1 MIDMAQKINPRT
13 WFFNMFPDPDSII
26 IPDGIPAP
34 RDASSWNFP
43 AATAWVADR
52 WVISVAGT
60 LPAPVGAVNP
70 QDFIIRDGTAWT
82 VIYAQQAPSA
92 FIHRELWINVNEAEI
107 PWKQYQSF
115 ANAFAYLDSIAGTP
129 DEPSQYNRWAIRF
142 NGIFNDTIDVPEFVH
157 LVWDGRNTSW
167 IMWGVNFL
175 WDWGSVVSSIS
186 AYNCLLNIDQKD
198 NWGWGWG
205 WGSPVMIS
213 TNEIQAYKSAEFNFA
228 FVQIPTSWSY
238 GIDFF
243 GTTINFPF
251 NSTAIDIEN
260 SIRSLLPK
268 YANITVSWDYT
279 TNFTIYLDWLPH
291 DTHGWISIIDIS
303 LDVFSIKSWWGIGQ
317 PQIQQFAFSAT
328 PTDWSFKATYS
339 YGWNNYEQIVL
350 ASDLTDNPTMT
361 ALFGWLWNTVQ
372 IDFPDYHISPRWYNY
387 QTPTTFNVEFKWF
400 GWNSDLIGITDNIL
414 TSTSG
419 AVPVTANVGFIQG
432 YSPDSFKLRF
442 EAVPT
447 SWTYKVH
454 LDWLL
459 SAPLN
464 FNATAT
470 DVQNAIRNMDAR
482 FSSVDV
488 SWDYTWGFTI
498 VLNKLPVGWHALD
511 FVNIDLDPRWW
522 IKVSLG
528 DWKIDIQS
536 VYLDNPPTSWSF
548 KLRFKRSDLWY
559 TRDSNPIDW
568 SIDAASFSNQMLLF
582 AQAIKADIGWDMG
595 WEIWEWS
602 WDRVNETTFPIY
614 FMWYGGPAEM
624 LEVVD
629 NTLAY
634 WTPWPDISLYN
645 CVVFDAKT
653 ETAST
658 LRMFDTDIYK
668 WDFSG
673 FDTIIMKW
681 GKAWSSIWKIHF
693 SPINNVLLSEVD
705 LQNQQRKFFINNA
718 ELINC
723 RLSWKFL
730 IYWKNSIKQC
740 ILDIKPIQ
748 LTNWDNLSLIQT
760 DWNGAE
766 FVVDPW
772 AKLNIYGTSQIV
784 VTNQWWEVFTYG
796 DYYDG
801 AISWLSSKNEKGAI
815 DELAGMMNNLIT
827 MATPMTWYGSPIDN
841 AVETRYIWDR
851 YIDTDSGIVYVNT
864 NATGNT
870 GWQAIQTMPA

>member
-1 MIDMAQKINPRT
+1 MAK
-13 WFFNMFPDPDSII
+13 SK
-26 IPDGIPAP
+26 
-34 RDASSWNFP
+34 
-43 AATAWVADR
+43 
-52 WVISVAGT
+52 
-60 LPAPVGAVNP
+60 LP
-70 QDFIIRDGTAWT
+70 
-82 VIYAQQAPSA
+82 SKLA

-129 DEPSQYNRWAIRF
+129 DEPSEFNRWAIRF

-205 WGSPVMIS
+205 WGSPVMINI
-213 TNEIQAYKSAEFNFA
+213 NEIQAYNPANFH
-228 FVQIPTSWSY
+228 FTFSQLPTSWSY
-238 GIDFF
+238 GLVFF
-243 GTTINFPF
+243 GTTINLPF
-251 NSTAIDIEN
+251 NSTAGDIE
-260 SIRSLLPK
+260 SIIRSILPK
-268 YANITVSWDYT
+268 YANIIVSWDYT
-279 TNFTIYLDWLPH
+279 THFTIRLDWLPYN
-291 DTHGWISIIDIS
+291 TNSWISIVNIS
-303 LDVFSIKSWWGIGQ
+303 LDVFKIKRWFGLGK
-317 PQIQQFAFSAT
+317 PQIQQFVFNAI

-350 ASDLTDNPTMT
+350 ASDLIDNPTMT
-361 ALFGWLWNTVQ
+361 ALFDWLSNTVQ
-372 IDFPDYHISPRWYNY
+372 VDFPDYHISPRLYAY

-400 GWNSDLIGITDNIL
+400 GWNSDLIGITDNTL

-419 AVPVTANVGFIQG
+419 TVPVIANVGFTQA
-432 YSPDSFKLRF
+432 YLPDTFILLF
-442 EAVPT
+442 VNVPT
-447 SWTYKVH
+447 SWTYQVH

-470 DVQNAIRNMDAR
+470 DVQNAIRNMDTR
-482 FSSVDV
+482 FSDVVV
-488 SWDYTWGFTI
+488 SWDYTTEFAI
-498 VLNKLPVGWHALD
+498 VLNKLPVGWHTLD
-511 FVNIDLDPRWW
+511 FFNIDLNPRWW
-522 IKVSLG
+522 TKVGLG
-528 DWKIDIQS
+528 NWKIDIQW
-536 VYLDNPPTSWSF
+536 VYLNNPPTFWSF

-582 AQAIKADIGWDMG
+582 AQAIQADIGWD
-595 WEIWEWS
+595 IWNWS
-602 WDRVNETTFPIY
+602 WNRVNATTFQIY
-614 FMWYGGPAEM
+614 FMWYGGPTEM

-629 NTLAY
+629 NTLTYPAPLPVGQ
-634 WTPWPDISLYN
+634 WADISLYN

-681 GKAWSSIWKIHF
+681 GKAWSSTWEIYF

-705 LQNQQRKFFINNA
+705 LQSTDRKFFINNA

-723 RLSWKFL
+723 RLSWDFE
-730 IYWKNSIKQC
+730 IYWNNSIKQC
-740 ILDIKPIQ
+740 ILDIEPIL
-748 LTNWDNLSLIQT
+748 LTNNDSLSLIQT

-766 FVVDPW
+766 FVVYTW
-772 AKLNIYGTSQIV
+772 AKLDIYGTSQIV
-784 VTNQWWEVFTYG
+784 VTKQWWEVHTYG

-801 AISWLSSKNEKGAI
+801 AISWLSSKDEKGAI
-815 DELAGMMNNLIT
+815 DELAANTSNLSWSGDPT
-827 MATPMTWYGSPIDN
+827 GVVTPDRDLQLYKNTDDN
-841 AVETRYIWDR
+841 TIYMSVGLTSADR
-851 YIDTDSGIVYVNT
+851 VQLSTFTS
-864 NATGNT
+864 
-870 GWQAIQTMPA
+870 

>member
-13 WFFNMFPDPDSII
+13 WFFNMFPDPNSII

-60 LPAPVGAVNP
+60 LPTPVGEVGP

-129 DEPSQYNRWAIRF
+129 DEPSQFNRWAIRF

-205 WGSPVMIS
+205 LVSPVMIN
-213 TNEIQAYKSAEFNFA
+213 TNEIRAYIWSVFHFI

-243 GTTINFPF
+243 GTTINLPF
-251 NSTAIDIEN
+251 NATAIDIEN

-291 DTHGWISIIDIS
+291 DTNSWISIVDIS
-303 LDVFSIKSWWGIGQ
+303 LDVFSIKSSFNLGQ
-317 PQIQQFAFSAT
+317 PQIQQFAFSAI
-328 PTDWSFKATYS
+328 PTDWSFKVTYS

-350 ASDLTDNPTMT
+350 ASDLIDNPTMT
-361 ALFGWLWNTVQ
+361 ALFEWLSNTVQ
-372 IDFPDYHISPRWYNY
+372 IDFPDYHISPRWYDY
-387 QTPTTFNVEFKWF
+387 QTPTIFNVEFKWF
-400 GWNSDLIGITDNIL
+400 GWNSDLIGITDNTL
-414 TSTSG
+414 T
-419 AVPVTANVGFIQG
+419 
-432 YSPDSFKLRF
+432 
-442 EAVPT
+442 
-447 SWTYKVH
+447 
-454 LDWLL
+454 
-459 SAPLN
+459 
-464 FNATAT
+464 
-470 DVQNAIRNMDAR
+470 
-482 FSSVDV
+482 
-488 SWDYTWGFTI
+488 
-498 VLNKLPVGWHALD
+498 
-511 FVNIDLDPRWW
+511 
-522 IKVSLG
+522 
-528 DWKIDIQS
+528 
-536 VYLDNPPTSWSF
+536 YL
-548 KLRFKRSDLWY
+548 
-559 TRDSNPIDW
+559 
-568 SIDAASFSNQMLLF
+568 
-582 AQAIKADIGWDMG
+582 
-595 WEIWEWS
+595 
-602 WDRVNETTFPIY
+602 
-614 FMWYGGPAEM
+614 
-624 LEVVD
+624 
-629 NTLAY
+629 
-634 WTPWPDISLYN
+634 TPWPVGQWADISLYN

-681 GKAWSSIWKIHF
+681 GKAWSSIWEIYF
-693 SPINNVLLSEVD
+693 SPINNALLSEVD
-705 LQNQQRKFFINNA
+705 LQTQQRKFFINNA

-723 RLSWKFL
+723 RLSWDFL

-740 ILDIKPIQ
+740 VLDIKQI
-748 LTNWDNLSLIQT
+748 LLNNWDELSLIQT

-766 FVVDPW
+766 FVVYAW

-784 VTNQWWEVFTYG
+784 VTKQWWEVSTYG

-801 AISWLSSKNEKGAI
+801 TISWLSSKNEKGAI

-827 MATPMTWYGSPIDN
+827 MAIPLTWDGSPIDN
-841 AVETRYIWDR
+841 AVEPRYIWDR
-851 YIDTDSGIVYVNT
+851 YIDNLWPTVYTAYNT
-864 NATGNT
+864 TFNDR
-870 GWQAIQTMPA
+870 IS

>member
-1 MIDMAQKINPRT
+1 MAKSKL
-13 WFFNMFPDPDSII
+13 PDI
-26 IPDGIPAP
+26 
-34 RDASSWNFP
+34 
-43 AATAWVADR
+43 
-52 WVISVAGT
+52 
-60 LPAPVGAVNP
+60 
-70 QDFIIRDGTAWT
+70 
-82 VIYAQQAPSA
+82 SA

-142 NGIFNDTIDVPEFVH
+142 NGIFNDAIDVPEFVH

-167 IMWGVNFL
+167 IIWGVNFL

-186 AYNCLLNIDQKD
+186 AYNCLLNIDQKK
-198 NWGWGWG
+198 GWDL
-205 WGSPVMIS
+205 PVNIN
-213 TNEIQAYKSAEFNFA
+213 TNEIQAYKPSEFNLHF
-228 FVQIPTSWSY
+228 ITLPTSWSY

-251 NSTAIDIEN
+251 NATASDIEN
-260 SIRSLLPK
+260 SIRSLLMK

-279 TNFTIYLDWLPH
+279 TGFSINLYWLPWNT
-291 DTHGWISIIDIS
+291 DSWISIFDIS
-303 LDVFSIKSWWGIGQ
+303 LDVFDIKSWFNIGQ
-317 PQIQQFAFSAT
+317 SQIQQFAFSAT
-328 PTDWSFKATYS
+328 PTDWSFKARYS
-339 YGWNNYEQIVL
+339 YDWNNYEKIVS
-350 ASDLTDNPTMT
+350 ATDLINLPTMT
-361 ALFGWLWNTVQ
+361 ILFEWFSDTVQ
-372 IDFPDYHISPRWYNY
+372 VDFPDYHISPRSYNY
-387 QTPTTFNVEFKWF
+387 QTPTTFNVEFSWF
-400 GWNSDLIGITDNIL
+400 GWVSDLISITENTL
-414 TSTSG
+414 TSTWG
-419 AVPVTANVGFIQG
+419 TVPVTANVNLLQEYI
-432 YSPDSFKLRF
+432 PDSFKLSF
-442 EAVPT
+442 IDVPT
-447 SWTYKVH
+447 SWTYQVE

-464 FNATAT
+464 FNATAI
-470 DVQNAIRNMDAR
+470 DVQNAIRNMDVR
-482 FSSVDV
+482 FSSIDV
-488 SWDYTWGFTI
+488 YWDYTTGFHG
-498 VLNKLPVGWHALD
+498 VLNNLPVGWHNLD
-511 FVNIDLDPRWW
+511 FINIDLDPRAWT
-522 IKVSLG
+522 KVDLG
-528 DWKIDIQS
+528 GWKIDIQW

-559 TRDSNPIDW
+559 TRDSDPIDW
-568 SIDAASFSNQMLLF
+568 SIDTWSFSTQMLLF
-582 AQAIKADIGWDMG
+582 AQAIQADIGWD
-595 WEIWEWS
+595 IWNWD
-602 WDRVNETTFPIY
+602 WDRVNETTFQVY
-614 FMWYGGPAEM
+614 FMWYGGPTEM

-634 WTPWPDISLYN
+634 WTPWPVGQWADISLYN

-705 LQNQQRKFFINNA
+705 LKKQAAKVYINNA

-723 RLSWKFL
+723 KLSWEFM
-730 IYWKNSIKQC
+730 IYWNNSIRQC
-740 ILDIKPIQ
+740 ILDIKQIQ
-748 LTNWDNLSLIQT
+748 LNNWDELSLIQT

-766 FVVDPW
+766 FVVYAW

-784 VTNQWWEVFTYG
+784 VTNQWWDVHTYG

-801 AISWLSSKNEKGAI
+801 AISWLSSKNEKDAI

-827 MATPMTWYGSPIDN
+827 MATPMTWDGSPIDN
-841 AVETRYIWDR
+841 AVEPRYIWDR
-851 YIDTDSGIVYVNT
+851 YIDNLWPTIYTAYNT
-864 NATGNT
+864 TFNDR
-870 GWQAIQTMPA
+870 IS

>member
-1 MIDMAQKINPRT
+1 MARSKLP
-13 WFFNMFPDPDSII
+13 SI
-26 IPDGIPAP
+26 
-34 RDASSWNFP
+34 
-43 AATAWVADR
+43 
-52 WVISVAGT
+52 
-60 LPAPVGAVNP
+60 
-70 QDFIIRDGTAWT
+70 
-82 VIYAQQAPSA
+82 SA

-129 DEPSQYNRWAIRF
+129 DEPSQFNRWAIRF

-167 IMWGVNFL
+167 IIWGVNFL
-175 WDWGSVVSSIS
+175 WDWNSVVSSIS

-198 NWGWGWG
+198 HWGWGWG
-205 WGSPVMIS
+205 WGSPVMIN
-213 TNEIQAYKSAEFNFA
+213 TYEIQAYIYSVFTFV

-243 GTTINFPF
+243 GTTINLPF

-291 DTHGWISIIDIS
+291 DINSWISIVDIS
-303 LDVFSIKSWWGIGQ
+303 LDVFEIKSWFKLGQ
-317 PQIQQFAFSAT
+317 PQIQQFTFSAI

-350 ASDLTDNPTMT
+350 SSDLIDNPTMT
-361 ALFGWLWNTVQ
+361 ALFEWLSNTVQ
-372 IDFPDYHISPRWYNY
+372 IDFPDYHISPRSYDY

-419 AVPVTANVGFIQG
+419 AVPVTANVSLFQQYTPDQFKIFFI
-432 YSPDSFKLRF
+432 ST
-442 EAVPT
+442 PT
-447 SWTYKVH
+447 SWTYQVE

-464 FNATAT
+464 FNATAI

-482 FSSVDV
+482 FSSIDV
-488 SWDYTWGFTI
+488 YWDYTTGFHV
-498 VLNKLPVGWHALD
+498 VLNNLPVGWHDLD
-511 FVNIDLDPRWW
+511 FINIDLNPRAW
-522 IKVSLG
+522 IKVDLG
-528 DWKIDIQS
+528 NWKIDIQW
-536 VYLDNPPTSWSF
+536 VHLDNPPTSWSF

-559 TRDSNPIDW
+559 TRDSDPIDW
-568 SIDAASFSNQMLLF
+568 SIDAWSFSNQMLLF
-582 AQAIKADIGWDMG
+582 AQAIQADIGWY
-595 WEIWEWS
+595 IWS
-602 WDRVNETTFPIY
+602 WSWHRFDATTFQIR
-614 FMWYGGPAEM
+614 FVWYGGQTEK

-629 NTLAY
+629 NTLTY
-634 WTPWPDISLYN
+634 WTPWPVGQWADISLYN

-658 LRMFDTDIYK
+658 LRMFDTDIYQ

-681 GKAWSSIWKIHF
+681 GKAWSSIWEIYF
-693 SPINNVLLSEVD
+693 SPINNALLSEVD
-705 LQNQQRKFFINNA
+705 LQNQQRKYFINNA
-718 ELINC
+718 ELINS
-723 RLSWKFL
+723 RLSWEIL

-748 LTNWDNLSLIQT
+748 LTNWDELSLIQT

-766 FVVDPW
+766 FVVYAW
-772 AKLNIYGTSQIV
+772 ATLNVYGTSQIV
-784 VTNQWWEVFTYG
+784 VTKQWWEVSTYG

-801 AISWLSSKNEKGAI
+801 AISWLYSKNEKDAI

-827 MATPMTWYGSPIDN
+827 MAIPLTWDGSPIDN
-841 AVETRYIWDR
+841 GVEPRYIWDR
-851 YIDTDSGIVYVNT
+851 YIDNLWPTIYTAYNT
-864 NATGNT
+864 TFNDR
-870 GWQAIQTMPA
+870 IS